1 MHQYFPNSTQV
12 GVLRDTSCWVMWWE
26 VLGLTPLPSTEL
38 DTASPDALLIIPSL
52 YSLHWNSMHTICTL
66 NSICSRRVP
75 AECLQ
80 ECWCFYTDDSRNIGS
95 ISTSTVSV
103 SVCMVVGELLGLKEI
118 AWGCK
123 INGVG
128 RTHYLRISLGLQ
140 TRKKSCENKGTKS
153 YATWSPLPAIV
164 QL

>member
-1 MHQYFPNSTQV
+1 
-12 GVLRDTSCWVMWWE
+12 MWWE
-26 VLGLTPLPSTEL
+26 VLGLTPLHSTEL
-38 DTASPDALLIIPSL
+38 DTASPDTLLIIPSL

-80 ECWCFYTDDSRNIGS
+80 GCWCFYTDDSRNIGS
-95 ISTSTVSV
+95 IGTSTVSV
-103 SVCMVVGELLGLKEI
+103 LVCVVVSQLLGLLTEI

-128 RTHYLRISLGLQ
+128 CTHYLRISLALQ
-140 TRKKSCENKGTKS
+140 KKKSCENKGTKS